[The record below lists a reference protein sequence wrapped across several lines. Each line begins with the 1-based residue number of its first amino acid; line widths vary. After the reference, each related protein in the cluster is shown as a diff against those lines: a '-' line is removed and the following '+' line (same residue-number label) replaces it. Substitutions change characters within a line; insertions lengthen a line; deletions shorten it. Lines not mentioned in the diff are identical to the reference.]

1 MEYPRPHSSTVR
13 DGIAI
18 LLIVPYGVVMAVE
31 MRVSG
36 GKSEGKKESR
46 RHGDN
51 TRVNTDDRFV
61 ELDAGV
67 QMTVLLREDNSARE
81 WRRKEVQRMPS
92 NGLAVSQTRM
102 KNVAEG
108 EEHDKKVGLERM
120 TRLPMHRDSAI
131 PKGVT

>member
-1 MEYPRPHSSTVR
+1 MEYHRPHSSAVR

-18 LLIVPYGVVMAVE
+18 LLIVSYGVVMAVE

-36 GKSEGKKESR
+36 GKSEGKQESR

-67 QMTVLLREDNSARE
+67 QMTVLLREDKSARE
-81 WRRKEVQRMPS
+81 
-92 NGLAVSQTRM
+92 
-102 KNVAEG
+102 
-108 EEHDKKVGLERM
+108 
-120 TRLPMHRDSAI
+120 
-131 PKGVT
+131 